1 MLKHP
6 IQKVQ
11 TSLKNQQQNKK
22 DKPKKANRS
31 TKPPANAT
39 HMGMTWN
46 SFESKRN
53 RQECSRERPCEECPS
68 RRSYHNAR
76 NVEVY
81 GHGHGQCGLIS
92 SICFLGGCVDA
103 ENHVIHLRGL
113 GGSRMDVFFHGF
125 FHWTWLRLQHLP
137 KFLRCSVHFFRRD
150 WGLLVT
156 KISALTRHCPD
167 LITRAQQL
175 LHGLINVTYLSPY
188 LSHISHCDLLPTTSS

>member
-113 GGSRMDVFFHGF
+113 GGSRMDGFFHGF

-137 KFLRCSVHFFRRD
+137 KFLRCSVHFFPQ
-150 WGLLVT
+150 GLGAAGHKDFSPNAPLSRSDHKSPT
-156 KISALTRHCPD
+156 IFTWSYKCDISQS
-167 LITRAQQL
+167 ISQS
-175 LHGLINVTYLSPY
+175 YLP
-188 LSHISHCDLLPTTSS
+188 L